1 MSSVKDPFQI
11 LADELTLIRKDMD
24 RLERTSLDRDEAAAL
39 NEMIVASMDKMAALV
54 MDAAR
59 ALSDGAAR
67 NRDQIARNTEQ
78 AAARAAQKA
87 VEGLHEHLDAERL
100 KFAQSAGEARREA
113 WRWFGGFWVWLASV
127 GATGVALGLLIA
139 YGTETAKTFF
149 SVREMASYAC
159 EWRTWGGQMIDQ
171 EDGSSLCALWIKL
184 PPQSGN

>member
-127 GATGVALGLLIA
+127 GATGALLGALA
-139 YGTETAKTFF
+139 
-149 SVREMASYAC
+149 
-159 EWRTWGGQMIDQ
+159 
-171 EDGSSLCALWIKL
+171 ALWITGRDDAREFGQFPGIYCEDAGGQRMETDTWIYCAVPIRQK
-184 PPQSGN
+184 